1 MANNDITEEFQVNLS
16 LTPTV
21 NTFELTN
28 TAYDITIDSLP
39 FIAKVSKELPYRR
52 ETAQYKKD
60 QFDSAVEPGEQS
72 LSGWWLRSQSSW
84 HNGSGIRY
92 FEPGTD
98 AAHVTHRFYTSR
110 GIDIWTPGQATL
122 LNDLYYSYTGV
133 NGIVS
138 TTTNDGIII
147 DGLSN
152 GDVLVS
158 GDSVGA
164 LKKIKFNK
172 DTTATVTSYTL
183 SSSGVTHNSSYPFLS
198 VTDDGNK
205 YYAVC
210 ATSIHSGTI
219 AGGTDTIIHHLGTT
233 PLTNAVIQYTKG
245 YLLYGSGRYLAQ
257 IDPNN
262 TTGSSHNG
270 SSDVP
275 SGLNGN
281 FINHLSAAWRWTSI
295 AGGGNVIY
303 VSGYNNSRSEIWA
316 IPYSDTTVNL
326 NLPESKVVAEMPF
339 GERINKIYYYLGYLV
354 IATNKGV
361 RIATVNQAG
370 YQQGN
375 ITYGPILVDTD
386 FEVTG
391 ITAYDKFVWV
401 STSVKGTDNVANA
414 CLIRIDLSS
423 PFDDGTFPYAY
434 DIEYDVVDYS
444 YGQSV
449 HYANGTLHLV
459 LNEGSSAGEIQSQHS
474 TRKRKS
480 GWIETGFIRYAT
492 SQPKYFK
499 YIDVAGSM
507 QNNSSITIQSIDSD
521 FTNYNIINLTAGS
534 IGDSVEI
541 RYPQT
546 KEVVLAFKFTLNAS
560 EDLLTSPKLDS
571 YQVKSIPA
579 VTRQRLIQYPL
590 SCYDIEM
597 DRFNIQFGYIGRAYN
612 VMQQLEE
619 LENNSNFVTVTD
631 YRTNEKYTGV
641 IEEVRFTNES
651 SADKNNNGYGGVLLV
666 TVRKI

>member
-1 MANNDITEEFQVNLS
+1 MANHDITEEFQLNLS

-28 TAYDITIDSLP
+28 TAYDVVIDSLP
-39 FIAKVSKELPYRR
+39 FIAKVSKEIPYRR

-122 LNDLYYSYTGV
+122 LNDVHYSHTGA

-138 TTTNDGIII
+138 TATNDGVTIA
-147 DGLSN
+147 GVSN
-152 GDVLVS
+152 GDVLIA
-158 GDSVGA
+158 GDSAGV
-164 LKKIKFNK
+164 LNKIKFRK
-172 DTTATVTSYTL
+172 DTTATTTPYTL
-183 SSSGVTHNSSYPFLS
+183 YTTGVTHNSAYPFLS
-198 VTDDGNK
+198 VTDDGGR

-210 ATSIHSGTI
+210 ATAIHSGDI
-219 AGGTDTIIHHLGTT
+219 SGSDSVIYHLGSTV
-233 PLTNAVIQYTKG
+233 TNAVIKYVKG

-257 IDPNN
+257 IKSDN
-262 TTGSSHNG
+262 TTSTGHNG
-270 SSDVP
+270 SSDLP
-275 SGLNGN
+275 SGTGGN
-281 FINHLSAAWRWTSI
+281 FINHLSTTWKWNSI
-295 AGGGNVIY
+295 TGGGNVVY
-303 VSGYNNSRSEIWA
+303 ASGYNNSRSEIWA

-326 NLPESKVVAEMPF
+326 SLPDARVVAEMPS
-339 GERINKIYYYLGYLV
+339 GERINKIYYYLGYIV

-361 RIATVNQAG
+361 RIATVDQSG
-370 YQQGN
+370 YQAGN
-375 ITYGPILVDTD
+375 ITYGPILIDTD
-386 FEVTG
+386 YEVKD
-391 ITAYDKFVWV
+391 ITAYDKFAWV
-401 STSVKGTDNVANA
+401 ATAVKGTDGVANA
-414 CLIRIDLSS
+414 CLIRIDLST

-434 DIEYDVVDYS
+434 DIEYNATDPS
-444 YGQSV
+444 YGEGV
-449 HYANGTLHLV
+449 HYANNTLHLV

-474 TRKRKS
+474 TNKRAT

-507 QNNSSITIQSIDSD
+507 ENNSSITIQSIDSD
-521 FTNYNIINLTAGS
+521 LTNYNIINLTSGS

-560 EDLLTSPKLDS
+560 TDLLTSPKLDS

-597 DRFNIQFGYIGRAYN
+597 DRFNIQFGYIGRAYS